1 MAMSTYTLDFYD
13 LACEELNIGCGLQ
26 SIGETRFVT
35 IHWSLESVLVGFPAF
50 EKIACEHYLNG
61 IDSDVRESCSLGIV
75 SALMRISYS
84 IRLFTRSLMTQIQ
97 HTHFDES

>member
-13 LACEELNIGCGLQ
+13 LAHEELNIGCGLQ
-26 SIGETRFVT
+26 SIGETRFAT
-35 IHWSLESVLVGFPAF
+35 IYWSLESVLVGFPAF
-50 EKIACEHYLNG
+50 EKIAHEHYLNG
-61 IDSDVRESCSLGIV
+61 INSDVHESCSLGIV